1 MSCTRYLIVF
11 MSGVPFKFR
20 QKHLYNLSTL
30 IFVAEVVKNI
40 GYSKAAD
47 WWSFGV
53 LVYEML
59 AGHSP
64 FIAKSEVEL
73 FENILACR
81 PVYPPRLSPHATDLL
96 KNLLVAKPTMR
107 FGNLYRGVMDI
118 KSHPW
123 FHPHDWVPL
132 LYRTIEAPF
141 ETSKRSQ
148 DVGSLEKPLEIPKS
162 DVMLYEDEFRDF

>member
-1 MSCTRYLIVF
+1 MPS
-11 MSGVPFKFR
+11 
-20 QKHLYNLSTL
+20 NL
-30 IFVAEVVKNI
+30 FAEVVKNI

-64 FIAKSEVEL
+64 FFAKSELEL
-73 FENILACR
+73 FDNILACR
-81 PVYPPRLSPHATDLL
+81 PSYPDRLSPHAVDLL
-96 KNLLVAKPTMR
+96 RNLLVAKPTMR
-107 FGNLYRGVMDI
+107 FGNLYRGVMDV

-132 LYRTIEAPF
+132 LYRTVEAPF
-141 ETSKRSQ
+141 AAAKRPP
-148 DVGSLEKPLEIPKS
+148 VAGLAGNNKPPREEIPRS
-162 DVMLYEDEFRDF
+162 DVMLYEHEFRDF